1 MTLSSFEEAER
12 HLDRAWYAALI
23 AATIDGVLGAM
34 VILGTRAFSLA
45 AALYTTRVVLTLL
58 LAYGVARR
66 SRVAA
71 VLLLVLGILRVGID
85 VSGAALIRLIVGA
98 VFVYLYARGVQGAVA
113 YHRLRAAGPG
123 PLATGRKVNDR
134 GDR

>member
-1 MTLSSFEEAER
+1 MTTSSFEDAER

-34 VILGTRAFSLA
+34 AILGTRTFTLA
-45 AALYTTRVVLTLL
+45 AAVYVARVVLTFA

-71 VLLLVLGILRVGID
+71 VLLLVLGVLRVGID
-85 VSGAALIRLIVGA
+85 VRGAALISLIVGA
-98 VFVYLYARGVQGAVA
+98 VFVYLYARGVQAAVA

-123 PLATGRKVNDR
+123 PLAPSRKASA
-134 GDR
+134 